1 MLMPKKLLLFLFISV
16 VAFASDTNLGE
27 KYLPDI
33 VLKDFS
39 KDKINTSDLYKD
51 GPALVNFWYLAC
63 APCLKEM
70 KFLDEF
76 NSKYSDTGFSVYSVN
91 TDTPRSLARV
101 KSYIKSKKY
110 TMKILSD
117 PSSKLLKKLGSRAC
131 PFTVL
136 VNTDGTIYSTH
147 LGYNPGDEVALEEE
161 IKDLIKK
168 NSNSLDSDS
177 TNSPAIDEKLEPPVD
192 IDGELESPVE
202 K

>member
-1 MLMPKKLLLFLFISV
+1 M
-16 VAFASDTNLGE
+16 N
-27 KYLPDI
+27 
-33 VLKDFS
+33 
-39 KDKINTSDLYKD
+39 
-51 GPALVNFWYLAC
+51 
-63 APCLKEM
+63 
-70 KFLDEF
+70 
-76 NSKYSDTGFSVYSVN
+76 
-91 TDTPRSLARV
+91 
-101 KSYIKSKKY
+101 
-110 TMKILSD
+110 ILSD

-177 TNSPAIDEKLEPPVD
+177 TNSPPIDEKLESPLD
-192 IDGELESPVE
+192 FDRKLESPVE